1 MSSDCLP
8 HLLLGSDVLRP
19 NHCLAGTCQ
28 AFSREQLQLS
38 ECHLHGAG
46 GSGGVGD
53 GGGGNQ
59 GRMGKRL
66 EISPVGK
73 RVAVVSTC
81 IGFAFGSGARVSTKN
96 SACAGCGIWES
107 ARRGISRRCE
117 CMCMWGPA
125 ASLAYA
131 KVT

>member
-1 MSSDCLP
+1 MMSSDCLP

-81 IGFAFGSGARVSTKN
+81 IGFAFGSGARRLDQEF
-96 SACAGCGIWES
+96 GM
-107 ARRGISRRCE
+107 RR
-117 CMCMWGPA
+117 MWDLGKRPQRNLT
-125 ASLAYA
+125 SM
-131 KVT
+131 